1 MSTGRVQLNL
11 WYKAQNSHLDNS
23 FSNNFSLYFNLKQKQ
38 FSQTMLAIMISNH
51 RIIFGFFFIPTSPQ
65 QFWIILLFYKLC
77 VTEKIIKSKHL
88 KFPVFEQ
95 FCCQCPVI
103 NYPGTVYYILLCT
116 IARHIFL
123 QELHITTL
131 WPPNLNTQYLYQRNI
146 IFLFRKHIKKCTPFQ
161 PR

>member
-95 FCCQCPVI
+95 FCRQCPVI
-103 NYPGTVYYILLCT
+103 NYPGTVYYILLLYVPL
-116 IARHIFL
+116 HVIFFIRVAYYYIVTSKP
-123 QELHITTL
+123 QYAISI
-131 WPPNLNTQYLYQRNI
+131 PKKYNLSI
-146 IFLFRKHIKKCTPFQ
+146 S
-161 PR
+161 